1 MGKDR
6 PPLKRFWKAAAAV
19 ADEGGQWRI
28 ELDGRPVRTPARA
41 LLLLPGEQLALEVA
55 AEWHAAGETVDPR
68 AMPLTGLANAAGDH
82 VVPKPAAFA
91 DSLARYAASDLLCY
105 RADSPSKLVAAQ
117 ADAWDPLLGWARR
130 RFDID
135 FRVTEG
141 ISPVDQPRATLDQ
154 LGQAVH
160 ALDPYR
166 LAGLQ
171 PLVTIGGSLVAA
183 LALLEGA
190 VSVDEAWAAVSLDER
205 WQLEQWGADEEAERA
220 LALREKDFRAA
231 ARFLSLL
238 P

>member
-1 MGKDR
+1 M
-6 PPLKRFWKAAAAV
+6 KRFWKAAAA
-19 ADEGGQWRI
+19 ALDDAGHWRI

-41 LLLLPGEQLALEVA
+41 LLLLPGETLAQEAA
-55 AEWHAAGETVDPR
+55 AEWHAAGDTVDPR
-68 AMPLTGLANAAGDH
+68 AMPLTGLANAAVDH
-82 VVPKPAAFA
+82 VAPKPHAFA

-105 RADSPSKLVAAQ
+105 RADSPTKLIAAQ
-117 ADAWDPLLGWARR
+117 AEAWDPLLHWARR
-130 RFDID
+130 RFDVD
-135 FRVTEG
+135 FRVTDG
-141 ISPVDQPRATLDQ
+141 ISPVDQPQATLDQ

-166 LAGLQ
+166 LAGLS

-190 VSVDEAWAAVSLDER
+190 VTVDEAWNAVSLDER
-205 WQLEQWGADEEAERA
+205 WQLDQWGADEEAERA
-220 LALREKDFRAA
+220 LAAREKDFRAA

>member
-1 MGKDR
+1 M
-6 PPLKRFWKAAAAV
+6 KRFWKAAAA
-19 ADEGGQWRI
+19 ALDDAGHWRI

-41 LLLLPGEQLALEVA
+41 LLLLPGETLAQEAA
-55 AEWHAAGETVDPR
+55 AEWHAAGDTVDPR
-68 AMPLTGLANAAGDH
+68 AMPLTGLANAAVDH
-82 VVPKPAAFA
+82 VAPKPHAFA

-105 RADSPSKLVAAQ
+105 RADSPTKLIAAQ
-117 ADAWDPLLGWARR
+117 AEAWDPLLHWARR
-130 RFDID
+130 RFDVD
-135 FRVTEG
+135 FRVTDG
-141 ISPVDQPRATLDQ
+141 ISPVDQPQATLDQ

-166 LAGLQ
+166 LAGLS
-171 PLVTIGGSLVAA
+171 PLVTIGGSLVGA

-190 VSVDEAWAAVSLDER
+190 VTVDEAWNAVSLDER

-220 LALREKDFRAA
+220 LAAREKDFRAA